1 MSWKFVSAWHEPLRQ
16 VLIPPKGNVLAT
28 GERADLIRRLPGI
41 GSKAQ
46 FIQPS
51 DHLDDLRQES
61 KYWYRLLR
69 ALSNPQKLRSVFK
82 QAPPPDARPH
92 DHFSFSRE
100 AQFSNTLPVS
110 LEWHGKDPYAVVE
123 AITAS
128 ELLVAAAW
136 G

>member
-51 DHLDDLRQES
+51 DHCVNMNNKGACDCAETD
-61 KYWYRLLR
+61 R
-69 ALSNPQKLRSVFK
+69 ALVK
-82 QAPPPDARPH
+82 ARW
-92 DHFSFSRE
+92 SR
-100 AQFSNTLPVS
+100 QLPCP
-110 LEWHGKDPYAVVE
+110 L
-123 AITAS
+123 TCRRF
-128 ELLVAAAW
+128 
-136 G
+136 

>member
-51 DHLDDLRQES
+51 DH
-61 KYWYRLLR
+61 
-69 ALSNPQKLRSVFK
+69 LRSVFK